1 MDAKSLAKSS
11 PGKKNY
17 AVVQSVARAAAIL
30 KAFAAADTWGPT
42 ELAQHVGLHKSVVH
56 RLLVTL
62 ADSGLLTREIETGR
76 YSLGPVMAQLQ
87 PRGGLNGA
95 LKQAARPYL
104 ERLAEASG
112 ETVSLCVRQDSQGLC
127 IDYVDSPQ
135 SMRFTVAV
143 GQTFPLNA
151 GCVGKVLLAFQSED
165 FIEGLIA
172 KKALKRYTPNT
183 ITDPKKLQAE
193 LQRIR
198 KLGFGFSESEITP
211 GSRSV
216 GAPVYGP
223 DGEVF
228 ASLAISAPT
237 FRMPDTALDRFISMV
252 RTEAAGLSR
261 ELGYV
266 RESGR
271 KIKKNAKEKV

>member
-1 MDAKSLAKSS
+1 MSKVRVKDKS
-11 PGKKNY
+11 Y
-17 AVVQSVARAAAIL
+17 AQVQSVARAASIL
-30 KAFAAADTWGPT
+30 KAFVSIDSWGPT

-62 ADSGLLTREIETGR
+62 SGSGVLTRNADTGQ
-76 YSLGPVMAQLQ
+76 YSLGPVIAQLQ
-87 PRGGLNGA
+87 PRGGFNGA
-95 LKQAARPYL
+95 IKQIARPYL
-104 ERLAEASG
+104 QRLAAASG
-112 ETVSLCVRQDSQGLC
+112 ETVSFCVREESQGLC

-135 SMRFTVAV
+135 SMRFTVST

-151 GCVGKVLLAFQSED
+151 GCVGKVILAFQPDD
-165 FIEGLIA
+165 FIESLIE

-183 ITDPKKLQAE
+183 ITDPKKLRAE
-193 LQRIR
+193 LLRIR
-198 KLGFGFSESEITP
+198 KLGYGFSDAEITP

-223 DGEVF
+223 DGTVF
-228 ASLAISAPT
+228 ASLVISAPS
-237 FRMPDTALDRFISMV
+237 FRMPDNELDRFISMV
-252 RTEAAGLSR
+252 RNEATGLSR

-271 KIKKNAKEKV
+271 KTKKIAKEKV

>member
-1 MDAKSLAKSS
+1 MDGTCVAKGS

-17 AVVQSVARAAAIL
+17 AAVQSVARAAAIL

-42 ELAQHVGLHKSVVH
+42 ELSQHSGLHKSVVH

-62 ADSGLLTREIETGR
+62 ADSGLLTREIDTGR

-87 PRGGLNGA
+87 PRGGFNGA

-104 ERLAEASG
+104 ERLADASG

-237 FRMPDTALDRFISMV
+237 FRMPDSALDRFISMV

-266 RESGR
+266 RESGGKIR
-271 KIKKNAKEKV
+271 KSTKEKV